1 MDNASDYES
10 GDCRFDPCQ
19 SRCYI
24 FDNFGYSV
32 ETNLGVVDFQSINIV
47 ITNIIHLVV
56 SKATTFCMIA
66 IVKFIS
72 NGYLFIADIFFA
84 LCY

>member
-24 FDNFGYSV
+24 FDNFGYSL
-32 ETNLGVVDFQSINIV
+32 ETNLGVVDFKSINIV
-47 ITNIIHLVV
+47 NTNIIHLLV
-56 SKATTFCMIA
+56 SKAIA
-66 IVKFIS
+66 RHVSVQSLVFD
-72 NGYLFIADIFFA
+72 FVF
-84 LCY
+84 